1 LVGVYGLNELFTASQ
16 QFCGGLTACVFFV
29 VFWLAI
35 KISGSFTAISAKLG
49 LAVIDCGLRVYT
61 QITRCVCNMCSS
73 RPHLAL
79 CALDCDREKEK
90 SGLKAK
96 LSDQNSHH
104 HRHHHLFV

>member
-1 LVGVYGLNELFTASQ
+1 MYIVYTKCDSIQFLFRHGSLLVGVYGLNELFTASQ

-35 KISGSFTAISAKLG
+35 KISGGFTATSAKLG

-79 CALDCDREKEK
+79 
-90 SGLKAK
+90 
-96 LSDQNSHH
+96 
-104 HRHHHLFV
+104 